1 MSKATII
8 LAGGLSRRFG
18 TSKPFLCIDG
28 KPLLSRSITLAS
40 RFSDE
45 IVVAIGDTDSFERYK
60 QFLSDSVRIVKD
72 CSRQQSPLVGMYTG
86 LRSVKSTRAMVL
98 SCDLPFVNERVAT
111 FLLERTLQFDAA
123 VPKWPNGNIEPLHSA
138 FNVAEAK
145 SATEKT
151 LLMGQLRV
159 SHMIDRLRNV
169 AYVNV
174 EEMRKLDNDLLTFFN
189 VNTKTDLRKA
199 EKIMKAL

>member
-1 MSKATII
+1 
-8 LAGGLSRRFG
+8 
-18 TSKPFLCIDG
+18 
-28 KPLLSRSITLAS
+28 
-40 RFSDE
+40 
-45 IVVAIGDTDSFERYK
+45 
-60 QFLSDSVRIVKD
+60 
-72 CSRQQSPLVGMYTG
+72 
-86 LRSVKSTRAMVL
+86 MVL
-98 SCDLPFVNERVAT
+98 SCDLPFVNDSVAT
-111 FLLERTLQFDAA
+111 FLLEKTLQFDAA